1 MELSDLLSP
10 EAIAPSL
17 RSSSKKHLLQE
28 LANRAGEIYG
38 VDSRR
43 VFEALL
49 ERERLGPT
57 GMGRG
62 VAIPHARLP
71 ELTEIYGLFAR
82 LEENID
88 FDAMDDEPVD
98 LVFMILAPEEA
109 GAAHLKALARVSRT
123 LRDPAVCAKLRTS
136 NDESSIYAILTEA
149 APSRAA

>member
-17 RSSSKKHLLQE
+17 RTSSKKHLLQE
-28 LANRAGEIYG
+28 LANRAGDVYG
-38 VDSRR
+38 LDSRR

-49 ERERLGPT
+49 DRERLGPT
-57 GMGRG
+57 GMGKG

-71 ELTEIYGLFAR
+71 ELTRIYGLFAR
-82 LEENID
+82 LEKGVD
-88 FDAMDDEPVD
+88 FDAMDGEPTD
-98 LVFMILAPEEA
+98 LVFVILAPEDA

-123 LRDPAVCAKLRTS
+123 LRDSVTCAKLRAS
-136 NDESSIYAILTEA
+136 ADESSIFAILTDA